1 MEISES
7 NGCCGLLEISNFNSF
22 STEENIL
29 NEIKSYYTDSFEYDG
44 SPEVPYAMFATTR
57 QDQTVAE
64 QALKALKFKATK
76 FKSRHAVGNEKILT
90 HWFRTTPPTK
100 IMPWFR
106 RQKRKAK
113 RDNW

>member
-1 MEISES
+1 MEISET
-7 NGCCGLLEISNFNSF
+7 NGCCGLLEISEFNAL

-29 NEIKSYYTDSFEYDG
+29 REIKFFYEMGFEFN
-44 SPEVPYAMFATTR
+44 SEVPYAMFATTN
-57 QDQTVAE
+57 QHQTVAE

>member
-1 MEISES
+1 MEISGS
-7 NGCCGLLEISNFNSF
+7 SGCCGLLEISGFNDL

-29 NEIKSYYTDSFEYDG
+29 RKIKLFYENEFEFT
-44 SPEVPYAMFATTR
+44 SEVPYAMFATTHKN
-57 QDQTVAE
+57 QTEAE
-64 QALKALKFKATK
+64 KALKELEFKATK

-106 RQKRKAK
+106 RQKRKAQ

>member
-22 STEENIL
+22 ETEEDIL
-29 NEIKSYYTDSFEYDG
+29 NKIKSYYTDSFEYDG
-44 SPEVPYAMFATTR
+44 FTEVPYAMFATTR

-106 RQKRKAK
+106 RQKRKAQ